1 MKTWLGLVIVAL
13 LPALLL
19 AAEPN
24 QAAFDKINAK
34 IQVRDG
40 AVYSL
45 SANCDGYTDQ
55 EYQLIGQ
62 LKTLKSLS
70 LSGKDLNDEQLKM
83 LSGLKDLESIMIN
96 GSVLT
101 DEGYRHFTAFS
112 KLKKLSIFHPSRKL
126 EAFNG
131 SGLAHLKAM
140 PELDSLTFAGATA
153 GNEALEAVGQLT
165 QLESFREWHNTETS
179 DGLKH
184 LAKLTNLK
192 SVRLGQ
198 RLPDWGKDTPASFD
212 NDSIA
217 ILAKMPSLE
226 SIELTEARLNYDA
239 IVQLKDLPNL
249 KKLIISQV
257 DVSEADVEKL
267 KAAMPSVEIK
277 WEPLTDEQADML
289 TKKLRL

>member
-1 MKTWLGLVIVAL
+1 MKTLLAAFLAMTPVLV
-13 LPALLL
+13 L

-55 EYQLIGQ
+55 EYELIGQ

-70 LSGKDLNDEQLKM
+70 ISGKDLNDQQLRM
-83 LSGLKDLESIMIN
+83 LSGLVNLESIMIN
-96 GSVLT
+96 GTVLT
-101 DEGYRHFTAFS
+101 DDGYKHFTAFP

-131 SGLAHLKAM
+131 SGLSHLKEIPAL
-140 PELDSLTFAGATA
+140 EALTFAGATA
-153 GNEALEAVGQLT
+153 GDEALEAVGQLT
-165 QLESFREWHNTETS
+165 QLQSFREWHNTETS

-184 LAKLTNLK
+184 LTKLKNLK
-192 SVRLGQ
+192 SIRLGQ
-198 RLPDWGKDTPASFD
+198 RLPSWGKDTPASFD

-217 ILAKMPSLE
+217 ILAKIPSLE

-239 IVQLKDLPNL
+239 VVQLKDLPNL
-249 KKLIISQV
+249 KKLIIGQV
-257 DVSEADVEKL
+257 DISEADVEKL
-267 KAAMPSVEIK
+267 RTAMPNVEIK
-277 WEPLTDEQADML
+277 WEPLTDEQAEML

>member
-1 MKTWLGLVIVAL
+1 MKIVLPLLFALVAL
-13 LPALLL
+13 PLM
-19 AAEPN
+19 AAEPGL
-24 QAAFDKINAK
+24 ASFDKINAK

-40 AVYSL
+40 AVHSL

-83 LSGLKDLESIMIN
+83 LSGLKGLESIMIN

-101 DEGYRHFTAFS
+101 DDGYQHFTAFP
-112 KLKKLSIFHPSRKL
+112 KLTKLSIFHPSRKL
-126 EAFNG
+126 EGFNG
-131 SGLAHLKAM
+131 SGLAHLKALSGL
-140 PELDSLTFAGATA
+140 ESLTFAGATA
-153 GNEALEAVGQLT
+153 GDEALEAVGQLT
-165 QLESFREWHNTETS
+165 QLQSFREWHNTETS

-184 LAKLTNLK
+184 LTKLTNLK

-212 NDSIA
+212 NDSMA
-217 ILAKMPSLE
+217 ILAKISSLE
-226 SIELTEARLNYDA
+226 SIELTEARLNYNA
-239 IVQLKDLPNL
+239 VVQLKELPNL
-249 KKLIISQV
+249 KKLVISQV
-257 DVSEADVEKL
+257 DISEADVEKL
-267 KAAMPSVEIK
+267 KAAMPGVDIK
-277 WEPLTDEQADML
+277 WEPLTDEQAEML

>member
-1 MKTWLGLVIVAL
+1 MKTLFSLLIVLTPVLV
-13 LPALLL
+13 L
-19 AAEPN
+19 AAEPD

-34 IQVRDG
+34 VQVRDG

-70 LSGKDLNDEQLKM
+70 LSGKELNDEQLKM
-83 LSGLKDLESIMIN
+83 LSGLKNLESFMIN

-101 DEGYRHFTAFS
+101 DDGYQHFTAFP
-112 KLKKLSIFHPSRKL
+112 KLTKLSIFHPSRKL
-126 EAFNG
+126 EGFNG

-140 PELDSLTFAGATA
+140 PQLRSLTFAGATA

-198 RLPDWGKDTPASFD
+198 RLPNWGKETPASFN

-217 ILAKMPSLE
+217 VLAKIPSLE

-239 IVQLKDLPNL
+239 VAQLKDLPNL
-249 KKLIISQV
+249 KMLIISQV
-257 DVSEADVEKL
+257 DISEADVEKL

-277 WEPLTDEQADML
+277 WEPLTDEQTEML